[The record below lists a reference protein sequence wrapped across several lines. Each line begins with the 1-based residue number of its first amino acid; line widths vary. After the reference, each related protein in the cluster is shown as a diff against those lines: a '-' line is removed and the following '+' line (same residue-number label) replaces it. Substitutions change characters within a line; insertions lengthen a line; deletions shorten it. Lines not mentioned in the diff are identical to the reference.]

1 MIKFKNG
8 DQVIKIENNKIRKG
22 VIRRMFFEVEP
33 VIALVEFDEGTCEK
47 VYITDLALNPETPE
61 TEPVAEATEETTEK
75 EETEPTPTMRSEITI
90 TPEEFKNLTVEVA
103 YNLAEGDF
111 SLALAFGLFAAEI
124 AKALFKVESEN
135 E

>member
-47 VYITDLALNPETPE
+47 VYINDLALNPETPE
-61 TEPVAEATEETTEK
+61 TEPVAEATEEATEK
-75 EETEPTPTMRSEITI
+75 EEIKPIRKTEVTI
-90 TPEEFKNLTVEVA
+90 TYDEFVI
-103 YNLAEGDF
+103 LASKTAIKASEGDF
-111 SLALAFGLFAAEI
+111 TLGLALSMFAGCLAEE
-124 AKALFKVESEN
+124 LFKVDPGN
-135 E
+135 D

>member
-47 VYITDLALNPETPE
+47 VYITDLALKPETPE
-61 TEPVAEATEETTEK
+61 TEPVAEATEK
-75 EETEPTPTMRSEITI
+75 EEIKPIRKTEVTI
-90 TPEEFKNLTVEVA
+90 TYDEFA
-103 YNLAEGDF
+103 ILALKTAIKASEGDF
-111 SLALAFGLFAAEI
+111 TLGLAFSMFAGCLDRE
-124 AKALFKVESEN
+124 LFKVDPGN
-135 E
+135 D